1 MIIATTTTLVSFF
14 FVIVN
19 ASTTTATFLAATFYH
34 HHRSRRR
41 HYKAPS
47 LSASATV
54 RSSNLRPQPQN
65 NYQIYHRS
73 SGSSSSRRLKRT
85 FSSSSKMSSTTSTT
99 TKMST
104 SSDFEN
110 KAKEFWDERYAS
122 SQDQG
127 GKYTFGLEPNDYLK
141 EIYDT
146 VLVKSFGTS
155 SDAGEKKKVLMLGEG
170 EGRNGVFLAKQ
181 GGYDVTAVDISNVGL
196 EKAQT
201 LAKEN
206 GVTITTIHEDLKTH
220 DFGVEQWDL
229 IVSIFCHLPPLI
241 RHKVLHEDICK
252 SLKRGGY
259 FLLEGYTPEQLT
271 YKTGGPPSADMM
283 YTSKILDEAFPVDS
297 SPLET
302 LKNVEMVRDVVEGTA
317 HTGKASVVQYLGQ
330 KKNMA

>member
-99 TKMST
+99 KMST

-146 VLVKSFGTS
+146 VLVKTFGTS

-170 EGRNGVFLAKQ
+170 EGRNGVFLAKE

-206 GVTITTIHEDLKTH
+206 GVTITTIHEDLKTY